1 MKIGEVDRVPPGKQ
15 RSSRWAD
22 QQSLFWYRLGHL
34 VFSSLFRL
42 WIRRF
47 HSIDAENVPARGGA
61 FLIANH
67 TSGMDPFL
75 LGVPVRWRMLRGPG
89 KEELFVS
96 PFFGYLMK
104 KIGMFPLRQSV
115 ADAAAVRTMVEIFR
129 SGKVVVVY
137 PEGGRSDS
145 GELMTFSPDFARLM
159 IRMKALIVPAGIAGA
174 RELLPIG
181 SLIPRPN
188 TTVVVVYGEPFE
200 LSQFYGGKVSA
211 EMAQEASVLMHT
223 KVAELVAQARR
234 RRAQL
239 DHTGS

>member
-1 MKIGEVDRVPPGKQ
+1 MKIGEVDRVPPGKK

-22 QQSLFWYRLGHL
+22 QQSLFWYRLSFL
-34 VFSSLFRL
+34 VFSTFFRL
-42 WIRRF
+42 WVRRF
-47 HSIDAENVPARGGA
+47 EAVDAKHVPARGAA

-67 TSGMDPFL
+67 TSGIDPFL

-115 ADAAAVRTMVEIFR
+115 ADAAAVRTMVEIYR

-145 GELMTFSPDFARLM
+145 GELRSFSPDFARLM

-181 SLIPRPN
+181 TRIPRPN
-188 TTVVVVYGEPFE
+188 TAVVVVYGEPFE
-200 LSQFYGGKVSA
+200 LSQFYGGKVTA
-211 EMAQEASVLMHT
+211 EMAYEAAAVMHD
-223 KVAELVAQARR
+223 KVASLIAEARR
-234 RRAQL
+234 RRDEL
-239 DHTGS
+239 KHDPS

>member
-1 MKIGEVDRVPPGKQ
+1 
-15 RSSRWAD
+15 
-22 QQSLFWYRLGHL
+22 
-34 VFSSLFRL
+34 
-42 WIRRF
+42 
-47 HSIDAENVPARGGA
+47 
-61 FLIANH
+61 
-67 TSGMDPFL
+67 MDPFL

-145 GELMTFSPDFARLM
+145 GELMAFSPDFARLM

-174 RELLPIG
+174 RELLTDRLPASSPEYSG
-181 SLIPRPN
+181 GRSLR
-188 TTVVVVYGEPFE
+188 
-200 LSQFYGGKVSA
+200 
-211 EMAQEASVLMHT
+211 
-223 KVAELVAQARR
+223 
-234 RRAQL
+234 
-239 DHTGS
+239 

>member
-1 MKIGEVDRVPPGKQ
+1 MKIGEVDRVPPGKA

-22 QQSLFWYRLGHL
+22 QQSIFWYRLGHR
-34 VFSSLFRL
+34 VFSALFRF
-42 WIRRF
+42 WVRRF
-47 HSIDAENVPARGGA
+47 HAIHPEHVPQRGGA

-67 TSGMDPFL
+67 TSGIDPFV

-89 KEELFVS
+89 KEELFANPV
-96 PFFGYLMK
+96 FGYLMK

-145 GELMTFSPDFARLM
+145 GELTSFSPDFARLM
-159 IRMKALIVPAGIAGA
+159 IRMKALIVPAGISGA

-181 SLIPRPN
+181 SRVPRPN
-188 TTVVVVYGEPFE
+188 TAVVVVYGEPFE
-200 LSQFYGGKVSA
+200 LTQVYGVKVTD
-211 EMAQEASVLMHT
+211 EMASQAATLMYDH
-223 KVAELVAQARR
+223 VAELVAEARR
-234 RRAQL
+234 RRDDLLIQ
-239 DHTGS
+239 